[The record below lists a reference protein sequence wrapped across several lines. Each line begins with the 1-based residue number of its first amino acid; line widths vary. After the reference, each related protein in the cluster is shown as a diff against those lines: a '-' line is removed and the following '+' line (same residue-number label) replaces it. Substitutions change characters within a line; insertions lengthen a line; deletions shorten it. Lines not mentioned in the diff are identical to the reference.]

1 MRKEEG
7 NSIGENME
15 NTNAQHV
22 KAEQSDSIKFAHCE
36 FFNQHVR
43 AEQSKSIHL
52 YEDLD
57 KDLPTAHTNKD
68 IEQKG

>member
-1 MRKEEG
+1 
-7 NSIGENME
+7 ME
-15 NTNAQHV
+15 NIKAQ
-22 KAEQSDSIKFAHCE
+22 
-36 FFNQHVR
+36 NVR

-57 KDLPTAHTNKD
+57 KD

>member
-57 KDLPTAHTNKD
+57 KDLPTADTNKD